1 MLSANCVL
9 GTVYTIL
16 HVWINLIL
24 PQTLYIGYHYYL
36 HFIDDE
42 NGGGMLKTV
51 ELLSLVGLVDLTPQ
65 SALLTSVEFSY
76 SVVSNSLWTYGLQHV
91 RFPCLSRTPGAC
103 SNSCLS
109 VMPSSSIIPFSSCL
123 QSFPAS
129 GSYPMSQFF
138 ATGSQSIGV
147 SASASVLSMN
157 IQDWSPLGWTGWIS
171 FQSKELS
178 RVFSNTIVQKHQFFG
193 AQLSLWSNSQIH
205 TQLLNKL

>member
-9 GTVYTIL
+9 STVYTIL

-42 NGGGMLKTV
+42 NGRGVLKTV

-103 SNSCLS
+103 SNSC
-109 VMPSSSIIPFSSCL
+109 PSSRWCHHPPSSPSPPAFNL
-123 QSFPAS
+123 SQHQDLIQWVSSLQQVAKVLEFQLQHQSF
-129 GSYPMSQFF
+129 Q
-138 ATGSQSIGV
+138 
-147 SASASVLSMN
+147 
-157 IQDWSPLGWTGWIS
+157 WI
-171 FQSKELS
+171 FRTDL
-178 RVFSNTIVQKHQFFG
+178 R
-193 AQLSLWSNSQIH
+193 
-205 TQLLNKL
+205 